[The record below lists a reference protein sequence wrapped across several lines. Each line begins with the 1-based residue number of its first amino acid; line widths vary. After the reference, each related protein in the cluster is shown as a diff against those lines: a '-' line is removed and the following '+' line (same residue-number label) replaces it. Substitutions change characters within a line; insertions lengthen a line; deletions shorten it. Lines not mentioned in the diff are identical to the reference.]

1 VRQLILAG
9 GIFHDFNST
18 SEALTGVLDDYG
30 FATRI
35 EEDIEH
41 GLASLERSP
50 VDLLT
55 INALRWE
62 MQGQKY
68 DPYRDEWAM
77 QLSLAGQ
84 QAIEN
89 HLARGGALLAL
100 HTASIC
106 FSNWRGWRNIL
117 GGAWSWGES
126 WHPAPEPV
134 SVTPTSHALVADIP
148 PFLVTD
154 ELYSNLEML
163 DGNEVLSY
171 GTSESQLSKQPLM
184 WLREHGG
191 GRIVYDSLGHDCSS
205 VEQTEHA
212 EILRRAVKWALQK

>member
-1 VRQLILAG
+1 VRQLILVG

-18 SEALTGVLDDYG
+18 SEALRIVLDDFG
-30 FATRI
+30 FATGI
-35 EEDIEH
+35 EEDIER
-41 GLASLERSP
+41 GLTSLDNSP

-62 MQGQKY
+62 MQGKKY

-77 QLSLAGQ
+77 QLSLRGQ
-84 QAIEN
+84 KAIEN

-106 FSNWRGWRNIL
+106 FSNWQGWKDIL
-117 GGAWSWGES
+117 GGVWSWGES

-134 SVTPTSHALVADIP
+134 SVAPTSHALVSDIP
-148 PFLVTD
+148 SFLVTD
-154 ELYSNLEML
+154 ELYSNLKLL
-163 DGNEVLSY
+163 DGNQVLSY
-171 GTSESQLSKQPLM
+171 GTSESQRSKQPLI
-184 WLREHGG
+184 WLREYGG
-191 GRIVYDSLGHDCSS
+191 GRIVYDSLGHDCFSL
-205 VEQTEHA
+205 EQTEHA

>member
-1 VRQLILAG
+1 VRQLILVG

-18 SEALTGVLDDYG
+18 SEALRVVLDDFG
-30 FATRI
+30 FATGI
-35 EEDIEH
+35 EEDIER
-41 GLASLERSP
+41 GLTSLDNSP

-62 MQGQKY
+62 MQGKKY

-77 QLSLAGQ
+77 QLSLRGQ
-84 QAIEN
+84 KAIEN

-106 FSNWRGWRNIL
+106 FSNWQGWKDIL
-117 GGAWSWGES
+117 GGVWSWGES

-134 SVTPTSHALVADIP
+134 SVAPTSHALVSDIP
-148 PFLVTD
+148 SFLVTD
-154 ELYSNLEML
+154 ELYSNLKLL
-163 DGNEVLSY
+163 DGNQVLSY
-171 GTSESQLSKQPLM
+171 GTSESQRSKQPLI
-184 WLREHGG
+184 WLREYGG
-191 GRIVYDSLGHDCSS
+191 GRIVYDSLGHDCFSL
-205 VEQTEHA
+205 EQTEHA